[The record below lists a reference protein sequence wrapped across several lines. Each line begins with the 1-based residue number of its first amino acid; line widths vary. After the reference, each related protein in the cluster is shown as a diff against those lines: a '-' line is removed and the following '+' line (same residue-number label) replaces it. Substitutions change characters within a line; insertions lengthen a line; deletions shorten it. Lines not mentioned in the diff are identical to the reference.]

1 MIRQVL
7 LQNSIRCWWPLPD
20 NTTIRKFIR
29 HPVDVPIQVSSNWV
43 EDEDDETLD
52 QTITNVSLGGL
63 AFVSPKP
70 LEILDRVRV
79 CIPILERDNTLI
91 GNVAWCEKCD
101 NGSEFEIG
109 IEFEKSR
116 DVFRL
121 RMIDQV
127 CHIEHYRKE
136 VMLSEGREL
145 SAQEAARE
153 WISKYAG
160 DFPAL

>member
-1 MIRQVL
+1 ML
-7 LQNSIRCWWPLPD
+7 D
-20 NTTIRKFIR
+20 
-29 HPVDVPIQVSSNWV
+29 WV
-43 EDEDDETLD
+43 EDENDETVD

-63 AFVSPKP
+63 AFMSQQP
-70 LEILDRVRV
+70 LEVLQRVRV
-79 CIPILERDNTLI
+79 CIPLLQQDNHLV
-91 GNVAWCEKCD
+91 GNVVWCEKS
-101 NGSEFEIG
+101 GKGFEVG

-121 RMIDQV
+121 RMIEQI

-136 VMLSEGREL
+136 VERLEGRVL
-145 SAQEAARE
+145 SAQEAAGE

>member
-1 MIRQVL
+1 MPK
-7 LQNSIRCWWPLPD
+7 NKS
-20 NTTIRKFIR
+20 TIRKFIR
-29 HPVDVPIQVSSNWV
+29 HPVDVPIQVTPDWV
-43 EDEDDETLD
+43 EDEHDETLD

-70 LEILDRVRV
+70 LRVLGRVQV
-79 CIPILERDNTLI
+79 CIPFLERDNTLV
-91 GNVAWCEKCD
+91 GNVVWCD
-101 NGSEFEIG
+101 RSGSGYEIG

-121 RMIDQV
+121 RMIEQI

-136 VMLSEGREL
+136 VLLQEGREL
-145 SAQEAARE
+145 TTQEAASE
-153 WISKYAG
+153 WITKFAS

>member
-1 MIRQVL
+1 MPK
-7 LQNSIRCWWPLPD
+7 NKS
-20 NTTIRKFIR
+20 TIRKFIR
-29 HPVDVPIQVSSNWV
+29 HPVDVPIQVTPDWV
-43 EDEDDETLD
+43 EDEHDETLD

-70 LEILDRVRV
+70 LRVLDRVQV
-79 CIPILERDNTLI
+79 CIPFLKRDNTLI
-91 GNVAWCEKCD
+91 GNVVWCERSS
-101 NGSEFEIG
+101 NGYEIG

-121 RMIDQV
+121 RMIEQI

-136 VMLSEGREL
+136 VLLQEGREL
-145 SAQEAARE
+145 TTQEAASE
-153 WISKYAG
+153 WIAKYAS

>member
-1 MIRQVL
+1 MPLQVTL
-7 LQNSIRCWWPLPD
+7 EW
-20 NTTIRKFIR
+20 T
-29 HPVDVPIQVSSNWV
+29 
-43 EDEDDETLD
+43 EDENDETID

-63 AFVSPKP
+63 AFLSQQP
-70 LEILDRVRV
+70 LEVLQRVRI
-79 CIPILERDNTLI
+79 CIPLLQQDNHLVGI
-91 GNVAWCEKCD
+91 VVWCEKS
-101 NGSEFEIG
+101 GESYEIG

-121 RMIDQV
+121 RMIEQI

-136 VMLSEGREL
+136 VERLEGREL
-145 SAQEAARE
+145 SAHEAAGE

>member
-1 MIRQVL
+1 
-7 LQNSIRCWWPLPD
+7 
-20 NTTIRKFIR
+20 
-29 HPVDVPIQVSSNWV
+29 VPIQVTLDWV
-43 EDEDDETLD
+43 EDENDETVD

-63 AFVSPKP
+63 AFMSRTP
-70 LEILDRVRV
+70 LEILQRVRI
-79 CIPILERDNTLI
+79 CIPLLQQENHLV
-91 GNVAWCEKCD
+91 GNVVWCEKT
-101 NGSEFEIG
+101 GSGYEVG

-121 RMIDQV
+121 RMIEQI

-136 VMLSEGREL
+136 VERLEGRAL
-145 SAQEAARE
+145 TSQEAAGE

>member
-1 MIRQVL
+1 
-7 LQNSIRCWWPLPD
+7 LPD

-29 HPVDVPIQVSSNWV
+29 HPADVPIQVMLDWV
-43 EDEDDETLD
+43 EDENDETVD

-63 AFVSPKP
+63 AFMSQQP
-70 LEILDRVRV
+70 LEVLQRVRV
-79 CIPILERDNTLI
+79 CIPLLQQDNHLV
-91 GNVAWCEKCD
+91 GNVVWCEKS
-101 NGSEFEIG
+101 GKGYEVG

-121 RMIDQV
+121 RMIEQI

-136 VMLSEGREL
+136 VERLEGRAL
-145 SAQEAARE
+145 SAQEAAGE

>member
-1 MIRQVL
+1 M
-7 LQNSIRCWWPLPD
+7 
-20 NTTIRKFIR
+20 
-29 HPVDVPIQVSSNWV
+29 DVPIQVSNNWV

-63 AFVSPKP
+63 AFVSPEP

-91 GNVAWCEKCD
+91 GNVVWCEKCD
-101 NGSEFEIG
+101 SGVEFEIG

-121 RMIDQV
+121 RMIEQV

-136 VMLSEGREL
+136 VMLNEGREL
-145 SAQEAARE
+145 STQEAASE

>member
-1 MIRQVL
+1 
-7 LQNSIRCWWPLPD
+7 LPS

-29 HPVDVPIQVSSNWV
+29 HPTDVPITVTLDWV
-43 EDEDDETLD
+43 DDENDETVD

-63 AFVSPKP
+63 AFVSEKP
-70 LEILDRVRV
+70 ITV
-79 CIPILERDNTLI
+79 LERVKVSIPVLNQENNLV
-91 GNVAWCEKCD
+91 GNVVWCEKSD
-101 NGSEFEIG
+101 NGYEIG

-121 RMIDQV
+121 RMIEQI

-136 VMLSEGREL
+136 ILRVEGREL
-145 SAQEAARE
+145 SAGEAARE
-153 WISKYAG
+153 WISKYAS

>member
-1 MIRQVL
+1 M
-7 LQNSIRCWWPLPD
+7 PD

-29 HPVDVPIQVSSNWV
+29 HPADVPIQVMLDWV
-43 EDEDDETLD
+43 EDENDETVD

-63 AFVSPKP
+63 AFMSQQP
-70 LEILDRVRV
+70 LEVLQRVRV
-79 CIPILERDNTLI
+79 SIPLLRQDNHLV
-91 GNVAWCEKCD
+91 GNVVWCEKS
-101 NGSEFEIG
+101 GKGYEVG

-121 RMIDQV
+121 RMIEQI

-136 VMLSEGREL
+136 VERLEGRSL
-145 SAQEAARE
+145 SAQEAAGE

>member
-1 MIRQVL
+1 
-7 LQNSIRCWWPLPD
+7 
-20 NTTIRKFIR
+20 
-29 HPVDVPIQVSSNWV
+29 VDVPIQVSNSWV

-63 AFVSPKP
+63 AFVSPEP

-79 CIPILERDNTLI
+79 CIPILEHDNTLI
-91 GNVAWCEKCD
+91 GNVVWCEKSD
-101 NGSEFEIG
+101 SGDEFEIG

-116 DVFRL
+116 DAFRL
-121 RMIDQV
+121 RMIEQV

-136 VMLSEGREL
+136 VMQSEGREL